1 MVYEIDP
8 AGAEKGGFS
17 CKMIIAD
24 RITIYVKHFS
34 SKPTRYFSGDKDG
47 VIQKEITKA
56 ELDVWLNILADTDS
70 EVTEMQQKLSLGKKF

>member
-1 MVYEIDP
+1 MVYEIDS

-24 RITIYVKHFS
+24 RITIYVQHFS
-34 SKPTRYFSGDKDG
+34 SKPTRYFSGDRDG

-56 ELDVWLNILADTDS
+56 ELDVWLNILADSDA
-70 EVTEMQQKLSLGKKF
+70 EVVEMQQKLSLGKKF